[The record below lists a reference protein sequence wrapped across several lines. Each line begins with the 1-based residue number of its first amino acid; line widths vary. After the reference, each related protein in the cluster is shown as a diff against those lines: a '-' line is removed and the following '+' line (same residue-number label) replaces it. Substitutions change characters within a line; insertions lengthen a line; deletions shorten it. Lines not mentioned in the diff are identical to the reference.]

1 MSIGYV
7 YFFLIS
13 LMFFQRYEAELL
25 DMELAGVLAD
35 RVSCLPQLLKETR
48 ADNTFLTYE
57 RGFHRWRKWAVI
69 NGLRVEDT
77 LPANAFHVALYVS
90 ALIQSCNTLS
100 PVVNAFYSIKRFHDM
115 FDYKS
120 PTYSKLVPNVFHAAR
135 RKLARPVH
143 KKEPMTIDILNKVYN
158 GLYIEGNV
166 MNQRTICIYLLA
178 FAGF

>member
-35 RVSCLPQLLKETR
+35 RVSCLPQLFKETR

-178 FAGF
+178 FVGF